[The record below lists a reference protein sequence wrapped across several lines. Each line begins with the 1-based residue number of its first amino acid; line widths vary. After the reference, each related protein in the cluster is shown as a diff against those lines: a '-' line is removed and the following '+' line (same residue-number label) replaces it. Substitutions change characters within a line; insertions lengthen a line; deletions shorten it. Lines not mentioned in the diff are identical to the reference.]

1 MANACGLFRT
11 EEQVVYTDELAEQFA
26 KEAGV
31 PPRPQE
37 TRSEIDDRGAFI
49 RQPNAFIQ
57 PFGEGVNDLK
67 AEANRYAIY
76 WAHGCHWSNR
86 PVIVRDILGLTDV
99 IGDVATSHSGQSNI
113 YGHGFADQKD
123 FRDPICGAH
132 FLSEFYKN
140 ANPEFTGRA
149 TTPTFVDVKEKKAVN
164 NDYHRLTNYIEVQF
178 RKFQPV
184 DAPDLYPVKYRQG
197 D

>member
-49 RQPNAFIQ
+49 RQPSLYQ

-67 AEANRYAIY
+67 AEANSYAIY

-86 PVIVRDILGLTDV
+86 PCLYVY
-99 IGDVATSHSGQSNI
+99 SG
-113 YGHGFADQKD
+113 
-123 FRDPICGAH
+123 
-132 FLSEFYKN
+132 
-140 ANPEFTGRA
+140 T
-149 TTPTFVDVKEKKAVN
+149 
-164 NDYHRLTNYIEVQF
+164 
-178 RKFQPV
+178 
-184 DAPDLYPVKYRQG
+184 YRC
-197 D
+197 DR